1 MNGWQ
6 RLWILLGVLG
16 GVPLVWLVWL
26 NEDPTAASY
35 TAFGWV
41 IFGLIVYAAGLGV
54 AWVVRGF
61 RMPRSGRTAARISM
75 PATFPATSDRAQRW
89 VEKRHNCRATSV
101 LGDLEWDA
109 ERDVQT
115 RAEQLE
121 GSGEPLPELGRH
133 REDPVFYVKR
143 EGKGFVSFSLGCFPE
158 SGDMTVRVRP
168 PDDGE
173 HDGEMVEWCIQVRP
187 GRNSPCVLVLETSG
201 PFPRSGENPPEQV
214 KALDAVLGEELEP
227 WQVLYKVLDPIL
239 F

>member
-101 LGDLEWDA
+101 LVDLEWDA

-133 REDPVFYVKR
+133 REDPGFYVKR

-158 SGDMTVRVRP
+158 SGDVMTVRVRP
-168 PDDGE
+168 PD
-173 HDGEMVEWCIQVRP
+173 DGEMVEWCIQVRP

-214 KALDAVLGEELEP
+214 QALDAVLGEELEP